1 MPTPP
6 STSHLQ
12 LPLAGVRILDLTMV
26 WAGPVGTRFFA
37 DMGAEVIKV
46 ESARAWD
53 QLRALHFLGGE
64 TEQWWNKS
72 AYFNHNNRNKYACT
86 LDLQTRRGRELA
98 LRLAAQSDLVFEN
111 YRADVIGKFGL
122 DYDDLRAV
130 NPGIIL
136 VSMPSHGKSGPEA
149 NHVAYGTNVEQL
161 SGLASLS
168 GYPGMGPHK
177 SSMAYGDPNAGTM
190 AAAAALAALHHRR
203 RTGEGQHI
211 EVAQWEAMVGNI
223 GEFILGYGMSGE
235 DGERTQPESIANRHI
250 SRAQGVYRCAP
261 DAVITNP
268 SPSGG
273 EGNGTGAKPS
283 DASTRRGDIEAPDAW
298 VAISIGADAEF
309 VTLCET
315 IGRTELAR
323 DERFA
328 DVISRHHHQDELDAI
343 IGEWT
348 AARTQREAAHI
359 LQAAGVAAA
368 PVLRIPEL
376 MADEHLR
383 ARGFWESV
391 THPVAGTWD
400 MEGVVWRMSRT
411 PGHVRVPP
419 PMYGEHNDWV
429 LRDLLGLGDD
439 EIADLEREGVISSM
453 PDLRVHA

>member
-1 MPTPP
+1 
-6 STSHLQ
+6 
-12 LPLAGVRILDLTMV
+12 MV

-86 LDLQTRRGRELA
+86 LDLQTARGRELA

-122 DYDDLRAV
+122 DYEDLRAV
-130 NPGIIL
+130 KPDIIL

-168 GYPGMGPHK
+168 GYPAMGPHK

-211 EVAQWEAMVGNI
+211 EVAQWEAMIGNI
-223 GEFILGYGMSGE
+223 GEFILGYGMTG
-235 DGERTQPESIANRHI
+235 TQPESIANRHI

-261 DAVITNP
+261 EPLTPDPSSMPEETNARNVTQIPP
-268 SPSGG
+268 S
-273 EGNGTGAKPS
+273 TGAG
-283 DASTRRGDIEAPDAW
+283 DAEAPDAW
-298 VAISIGADAEF
+298 VAISIGSDAEF
-309 VTLCET
+309 GALCTT
-315 IGRTELAR
+315 IGQPELMR
-323 DERFA
+323 DKRFA
-328 DVISRHHHQDELDAI
+328 DVVSRHHHQDELDTI
-343 IGEWT
+343 ISEWT
-348 AARTQREAAHI
+348 AERTQREAAHV

-376 MADEHLR
+376 MANEHLR
-383 ARGFWESV
+383 ARGFWETV
-391 THPVAGTWD
+391 TQAAAGTWD

-419 PMYGEHNDWV
+419 PMYAEHNDWV

-439 EIADLEREGVISSM
+439 EIAELEREGVISSM